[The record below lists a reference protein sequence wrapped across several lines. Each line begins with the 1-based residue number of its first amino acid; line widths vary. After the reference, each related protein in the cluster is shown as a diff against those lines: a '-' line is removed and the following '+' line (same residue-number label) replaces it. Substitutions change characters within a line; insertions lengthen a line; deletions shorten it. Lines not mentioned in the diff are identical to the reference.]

1 MPNTPTSST
10 HTPNLS
16 VGGSDSSSQPSLQ
29 PSLQP
34 LGDGSKSWSTLIG
47 LASRLLWRDWRSGEL
62 RLLFLALVMAVT
74 SVSGIA
80 LFTDRLEK
88 ALLLESANMLAAD
101 RVLGSGK
108 VLPSEILGEAQT
120 RGLRTASTLSFTSM
134 AFSDSGNMLVSAKAV
149 SDTYPLRGDVIIA
162 DAPFIRGAPIQ
173 SGPQPGEV
181 WLESRALPAL
191 GLEVGDS
198 VYVGEAE
205 LTVSKIIIAE
215 PDRSGGGMVD
225 NAGPR
230 LMLHMDDVA
239 KTNVVQLG
247 SRVSYRFLFAAEELL
262 ALDEFESWVDT
273 EYEGEYRLRDVRD
286 ESEEV
291 SEALSRAESFL
302 LLGSLFAV
310 LLAGVAIALTAKR
323 YSERHYDYVAI
334 LKTFGCTSPQIGF
347 IYLWIQA
354 LLAIVAVV
362 VGSVLGWG
370 VHHIIL
376 RALQTVITVELPA
389 AGFEPF
395 VVGAMTA
402 VICLLSFALPP
413 LLALRETPP
422 LRVLRKDI
430 SQQKVGANVPYVF
443 GIGGTIGLVY
453 WYSQDAVLTSV
464 LVVAVASIAILLSGL
479 SFLLLSSSSA
489 VGMRAGSA
497 WKLAMSAA
505 RRRRKQNVLQV
516 MVFSVTIMSLL
527 ILGLLRTDLI
537 ADWQAQLPENTPN
550 HFMMNISQPQIAG
563 IEEFFEENGV
573 QGNAFY
579 PLISARVTKVN
590 GATPDPQEDLD
601 SDAERGTL
609 AGGGDDAEEE
619 SAKGAA
625 RVGLSVGY
633 GQGETNAAGSGSDS
647 GSGAGSGSGNES
659 SASEAG
665 DEAEEGEVRGRLS
678 RRQVTWA
685 AELPADNRVT
695 GGQWWEA
702 TVEPG
707 FVSIEQDYADW
718 LDIELGDVIEFEINA
733 QTVSAEVSSFRSV
746 RWDNMQPNFFIIF
759 SPGTIDHLGATF
771 LSTALMEREQKILLN
786 ELVQR
791 FPTIVVIEID
801 ALIEQIQN
809 IIAQVTSA
817 IELISVLVLVCGAL
831 VLLAC
836 VNATLDE
843 RFYENAILRT
853 LGAGKRLI
861 MTSLLIEFAS
871 IGLMAG
877 LVATLGAEA
886 SLYYL
891 QEQVFEQEF
900 ALHYW
905 VWLAGPLAG
914 MIIIGGLGVNSTRGV
929 VNISPLNV
937 LRRLN

>member
-1 MPNTPTSST
+1 VPNSPTSST
-10 HTPNLS
+10 HAPNHS
-16 VGGSDSSSQPSLQ
+16 VGGADSSAQPLQ
-29 PSLQP
+29 QP

-108 VLPSEILGEAQT
+108 VLPDDILVEAQT

-230 LMLHMDDVA
+230 LMLHLDDVA

-247 SRVSYRFLFAAEELL
+247 SRVSYRFLFAADELL
-262 ALDEFESWVDT
+262 ALDEFETWVDA

-479 SFLLLSSSSA
+479 SFLLLSSSSV

-590 GATPDPQEDLD
+590 GATPDPQEDLN

-609 AGGGDDAEEE
+609 AGGGGDDAEEE

-633 GQGETNAAGSGSDS
+633 GQGETNAAGASSGKEAS
-647 GSGAGSGSGNES
+647 E
-659 SASEAG
+659 SEAG

-695 GGQWWEA
+695 GGEWWEA

-877 LVATLGAEA
+877 FVATLGAEA

>member
-1 MPNTPTSST
+1 MPNSPTFST
-10 HTPNLS
+10 HAQNHS
-16 VGGSDSSSQPSLQ
+16 VGGSDSSAQPLQ
-29 PSLQP
+29 QP

-108 VLPSEILGEAQT
+108 VLPDEILNEAQT

-230 LMLHMDDVA
+230 LMLHLDDVA

-247 SRVSYRFLFAAEELL
+247 SRVSYRFLFAADELL
-262 ALDEFESWVDT
+262 ALDEFETWVDA

-590 GATPDPQEDLD
+590 GATPDPQEDLN

-609 AGGGDDAEEE
+609 AGGGGDDAEEE

-633 GQGETNAAGSGSDS
+633 GQGETNAAGTGASSGKEAS
-647 GSGAGSGSGNES
+647 E
-659 SASEAG
+659 SEAG
-665 DEAEEGEVRGRLS
+665 DEPEEGEVRGRLS

-695 GGQWWEA
+695 GGEWWEA

>member
-1 MPNTPTSST
+1 MPNSPTSST
-10 HTPNLS
+10 HAQNHS
-16 VGGSDSSSQPSLQ
+16 VGGSDSSAQPLQ
-29 PSLQP
+29 QP

-108 VLPSEILGEAQT
+108 VLPDDILVEAQT

-173 SGPQPGEV
+173 SGPQPGQV

-230 LMLHMDDVA
+230 LMLHLDDVA

-247 SRVSYRFLFAAEELL
+247 SRVSYRFLFAADELL
-262 ALDEFESWVDT
+262 ALDEFETWVDA

-590 GATPDPQEDLD
+590 GATPDPQEDLN

-609 AGGGDDAEEE
+609 AGGGGDDAEEE

-633 GQGETNAAGSGSDS
+633 GQGETNAAGASSGKEAS
-647 GSGAGSGSGNES
+647 E
-659 SASEAG
+659 SEAG

-695 GGQWWEA
+695 GGEWWEA

>member
-1 MPNTPTSST
+1 MPNSPTSST
-10 HTPNLS
+10 HAPIYS
-16 VGGSDSSSQPSLQ
+16 VGGSDSSA
-29 PSLQP
+29 QP
-34 LGDGSKSWSTLIG
+34 LGDGSKSWSTLTG

-108 VLPSEILGEAQT
+108 VLPDDILDEAQT

-230 LMLHMDDVA
+230 LMLHLDDVA

-247 SRVSYRFLFAAEELL
+247 SRVSYRFLFAADELL
-262 ALDEFESWVDT
+262 ALDEFETWVDA

-563 IEEFFEENGV
+563 IAEFFEKNGV

-590 GATPDPQEDLD
+590 GATPDPQEDLN

-609 AGGGDDAEEE
+609 AGGGGDDAEEE

-633 GQGETNAAGSGSDS
+633 GQGETNAAGSGASS
-647 GSGAGSGSGNES
+647 GKE
-659 SASEAG
+659 ASESEAS
-665 DEAEEGEVRGRLS
+665 DEPEAGEVRGRLS

-695 GGQWWEA
+695 GGEWWEA

>member
-1 MPNTPTSST
+1 MPNSPTFST
-10 HTPNLS
+10 HAQNHS
-16 VGGSDSSSQPSLQ
+16 AGGSDSSGQPLQ
-29 PSLQP
+29 QP

-108 VLPSEILGEAQT
+108 VLPDEILNEAQT

-230 LMLHMDDVA
+230 LMLHLDDVA

-247 SRVSYRFLFAAEELL
+247 SRVSYRFLFAADELL
-262 ALDEFESWVDT
+262 ALDEFETWVDA

-590 GATPDPQEDLD
+590 GATPDPQEDLN

-609 AGGGDDAEEE
+609 AGGGGDDAEEE

-633 GQGETNAAGSGSDS
+633 GQGETNAAGVGASSGKEAS
-647 GSGAGSGSGNES
+647 E
-659 SASEAG
+659 SEAG
-665 DEAEEGEVRGRLS
+665 DEPEEGEVRGRLS

-695 GGQWWEA
+695 GGEWWEA

>member
-10 HTPNLS
+10 HAPNLS
-16 VGGSDSSSQPSLQ
+16 VGGSDSSSQR
-29 PSLQP
+29 SLQP

-149 SDTYPLRGDVIIA
+149 SDTYPLRGEVIIA

-262 ALDEFESWVDT
+262 ALDEFESWVNT

-590 GATPDPQEDLD
+590 GATPDPQEDLE

-609 AGGGDDAEEE
+609 AGGGDDAEDE

-633 GQGETNAAGSGSDS
+633 GQGETNAAGSDSDS

>member
-1 MPNTPTSST
+1 MSS
-10 HTPNLS
+10 
-16 VGGSDSSSQPSLQ
+16 VIGQGASSESALA
-29 PSLQP
+29 LD
-34 LGDGSKSWSTLIG
+34 DGSKSVGTLLG

-101 RVLGSGK
+101 RVLSSGR
-108 VLPSEILGEAQT
+108 VLPEDIFMEAQSQ
-120 RGLRTASTLSFTSM
+120 GLRTARTLSFTSM
-134 AFSDSGNMLVSAKAV
+134 AFSDAGNMLVSAKAV
-149 SDTYPLRGDVIIA
+149 SDTYPLRGEMIVA
-162 DAPFIRGAPIQ
+162 DAPFIRGAPIA
-173 SGPQPGEV
+173 SGPQPGEA

-191 GLEVGDS
+191 GIQVGDT
-198 VYVGEAE
+198 VYVGEADF
-205 LTVSKIIIAE
+205 TVSKIIIAE
-215 PDRSGGGMVD
+215 PDRSGGGMLD

-230 LMLHMDDVA
+230 LMIHMDDVE

-247 SRVSYRFLFAAEELL
+247 SRVSYRFLFATDEMPLL
-262 ALDEFESWVDT
+262 DTFEAWVGET
-273 EYEGEYRLRDVRD
+273 FEGEYRLRDVRD
-286 ESEEV
+286 ESQEV
-291 SEALSRAESFL
+291 SEALNRAESFL

-334 LKTFGCTSPQIGF
+334 LKTFGCTSRQIGF
-347 IYLWIQA
+347 IYLCIQA
-354 LLAIVAVV
+354 LLAVVAVG
-362 VGSVLGWG
+362 VGSLLGWA
-370 VHHIIL
+370 VHHVIL
-376 RALQTVITVELPA
+376 RALQAVITVDLPA

-395 VVGAMTA
+395 VVGALTA

-430 SQQKVGANVPYVF
+430 SQQTIGDSVPYIF
-443 GIGGTIGLVY
+443 GVGGTIGLVL
-453 WYSQDAVLTSV
+453 WYSQDFVLTAV
-464 LVVAVASIAILLSGL
+464 LVVAVASIGLLLSGL
-479 SFLLLSSSSA
+479 SYALLRSSSA

-516 MVFSVTIMSLL
+516 MVFSITIMSLL
-527 ILGLLRTDLI
+527 ILGLLRSDLI
-537 ADWQAQLPENTPN
+537 SDWQAQLPEGTPN
-550 HFMMNISQPQIAG
+550 HFMMNISQPQIDG
-563 IEEFFEENGV
+563 IESFFEENGV

-579 PLISARVTKVN
+579 PLISARVTKIN
-590 GATPDPQEDLD
+590 GAEPDPQDDLD

-609 AGGGDDAEEE
+609 AGGAQSNDEDEEQT
-619 SAKGAA
+619 KGAA
-625 RVGLSVGY
+625 RVGLGIGY
-633 GQGETNAAGSGSDS
+633 GQGDAADSQTAEASSDS
-647 GSGAGSGSGNES
+647 
-659 SASEAG
+659 
-665 DEAEEGEVRGRLS
+665 AEEADEGAVRGRLS

-685 AELPADNRVT
+685 QDLPADNRVT
-695 GGQWWEA
+695 GGEWWSEA
-702 TVEPG
+702 AAPG
-707 FVSIEQDYADW
+707 FVSIEEDYADW
-718 LDIELGDVIEFEINA
+718 LDIELGDIVEFEINA
-733 QTVSAEVSSFRSV
+733 QTVSAEVNSFRSV

-771 LSTALMEREQKILLN
+771 LSTALMESEQKVLLN
-786 ELVQR
+786 ELVKR

-853 LGAGKRLI
+853 LGAGKKLI

-900 ALHYW
+900 NLHYW
-905 VWLAGPLAG
+905 VWVAGPLAG
-914 MIIIGGLGVNSTRGV
+914 MLIIAGLGVNSTRGV
-929 VNISPLNV
+929 VSISPLNV

>member
-1 MPNTPTSST
+1 MPNSPTFST
-10 HTPNLS
+10 HAQNHS
-16 VGGSDSSSQPSLQ
+16 IGGSDSSGQPLQ
-29 PSLQP
+29 QP

-108 VLPSEILGEAQT
+108 VLPDEILNEAQT

-230 LMLHMDDVA
+230 LMLHLDDVA

-247 SRVSYRFLFAAEELL
+247 SRVSYRFLFAADELL

-590 GATPDPQEDLD
+590 GATPDPQEDLN

-609 AGGGDDAEEE
+609 AGGGGDDAEEE

-633 GQGETNAAGSGSDS
+633 GQGESNAAGAGASSGKEAS
-647 GSGAGSGSGNES
+647 E
-659 SASEAG
+659 SEAG
-665 DEAEEGEVRGRLS
+665 DEPEEGEVRGRLS

-695 GGQWWEA
+695 GGEWWEA